1 MKVTFLGTGAADW
14 DIRAFRDG
22 EFFRRNSSILIND
35 DLLVDPNG
43 HILHFAE
50 KNGTP
55 DLFKNVKNI
64 IVTHSHGDHFVPETV
79 ARLCVGTDCTVWA
92 DPACKRKLI
101 RVLGEET
108 AAKIRFVET
117 KRNRDYEI
125 GSYKV
130 TSLRSNHATEDPDE
144 DTRLYL
150 IEQEG
155 RILYYGCD
163 SAWIP
168 TVSWNVIRERP
179 INAMVLELTC
189 GETATYDWRIF
200 EHNTPE
206 MLDIM
211 LTMFKKYNLFAPD
224 VKYYVSHLART
235 LHTDHEGLVE
245 YLKPRGVTPAYD
257 GFSFEV

>member
-14 DIRAFRDG
+14 DIRAYRDG

-35 DLLVDPNG
+35 DLLVDPNS
-43 HILHFAE
+43 HIFHFAE

-64 IVTHSHGDHFVPETV
+64 IVTHSHGDHFTPETV
-79 ARLCVGTDCTVWA
+79 ARLCVGKDCTVWA
-92 DPACKRKLI
+92 DPACQRKLI
-101 RVLGEET
+101 RALGEET
-108 AAKIRFVET
+108 AARINFIET

-125 GSYKV
+125 GGYKV

-150 IEQEG
+150 IEQDG

-168 TVSWNVIRERP
+168 TTSWNVIREKP
-179 INAMVLELTC
+179 VNAMVLELTC

>member
-14 DIRAFRDG
+14 DIRAYRDG

-35 DLLVDPNG
+35 DLLVDPNS
-43 HILHFAE
+43 HIFHFAE

-64 IVTHSHGDHFVPETV
+64 IVTHSHGDHFTPETV
-79 ARLCVGTDCTVWA
+79 EKLCVGKDCRIWA

-108 AAKIRFVET
+108 AEKISFVET
-117 KRNRDYEI
+117 ARNRDYEI
-125 GSYKV
+125 GGYKV

-150 IEQEG
+150 IEENG

-163 SAWIP
+163 SSWIP
-168 TVSWNVIRERP
+168 TTSWNIIREKP
-179 INAMVLELTC
+179 VNAMVLELTC

-211 LTMFKKYNLFAPD
+211 LTMFRKYNLFAPD
-224 VKYYVSHLART
+224 VTYYVSHLART
-235 LHTDHEGLVE
+235 LHTDHEALVK
-245 YLKPRGVTPAYD
+245 YLEPRRVIPAYD

>member
-14 DIRAFRDG
+14 DIRAYRDG

-35 DLLVDPNG
+35 DLLVDPNS
-43 HILHFAE
+43 HIFHFAE

-55 DLFKNVKNI
+55 DLLDGVKNI
-64 IVTHSHGDHFVPETV
+64 IVTHSHGDHFNTATV
-79 ARLCVGTDCTVWA
+79 ARLCADKDCTVWA
-92 DPACKRKLI
+92 DPACKRKMI
-101 RVLGEET
+101 RMLGEET
-108 AAKIRFVET
+108 AAKINFVET

-125 GSYKV
+125 GGYKV
-130 TSLRSNHATEDPDE
+130 TSLPSNHATEDPDE

-150 IEQEG
+150 IEQDG

-168 TVSWNVIRERP
+168 TTSWNIIREKP
-179 INAMVLELTC
+179 VNAMVLELTC

>member
-14 DIRAFRDG
+14 DIRAYRDG

-35 DLLVDPNG
+35 DLLVDPNS
-43 HILHFAE
+43 HIFHFAE

-55 DLFKNVKNI
+55 DLFENVKNI
-64 IVTHSHGDHFVPETV
+64 IVTHSHGDHFTPETV
-79 ARLCVGTDCTVWA
+79 ARLCVGKDCTVWA
-92 DPACKRKLI
+92 DPACQRKLI
-101 RVLGEET
+101 RALGEET
-108 AAKIRFVET
+108 AARINFIET

-125 GSYKV
+125 GGYKV